1 MQVRGL
7 RLTLLTVLAAL
18 ALGEPAVSQ
27 EWPRRPVRVIVPFAA
42 GGNSDEV
49 ARLIAQHLKATF
61 NQQFVVE
68 NRSGAAGAIAAEAVA
83 RSPADGYTLLLASL
97 PLIAITPAATK
108 TSFDPVKDFAPISAI
123 GTNPLVLAVDPR
135 LPVRSV
141 GDFVAYAGERRGRL
155 TYAAAGVGSITHLAM
170 TLFLKRSG
178 IEMTAVMYKGG
189 SSNLTDVIAG
199 RVTAGFPNISTI
211 LPYAASD
218 MLRPLAVSSVRRAP
232 QLAAV
237 PTLAEAGYPG
247 IDVLNWTGLMAPVG
261 TPQRIVARIAQDVA
275 QATKDPRIVE
285 LMTAN
290 GVDPLGNTPEEF
302 AAMIASDIPLWAEAV
317 RGAGIAE
324 KQNQ

>member
-1 MQVRGL
+1 MQARGL
-7 RLTLLTVLAAL
+7 RLTLLVVLAAV

-27 EWPRRPVRVIVPFAA
+27 EWPQRPVRVIVPFAA

-68 NRSGAAGAIAAEAVA
+68 SRPGAAGAIAAEAVA
-83 RSPADGYTLLLASL
+83 RSPADGHTLLLASL

-108 TSFDPVKDFAPISAI
+108 TSFDPIKDFAPVSVI

-141 GDFVAYAGERRGRL
+141 ADLVAYAGERRGQL

-199 RVTAGFPNISTI
+199 RVAAGFPNISTI
-211 LPYAASD
+211 LPYAAGD
-218 MLRPLAVSSVRRAP
+218 MLRPLAVSSTRRAP

-247 IDVLNWTGLMAPVG
+247 FNVLNWTGLMAPAG
-261 TPQRIVARIAQDVA
+261 TPQRIIARIAQDVA
-275 QATKDPRIVE
+275 QATKDPRIVG
-285 LMTAN
+285 LMAAN

-302 AAMIASDIPLWAEAV
+302 AAMIASDIPLWGEAV
-317 RGAGIAE
+317 RAAGIAE
-324 KQNQ
+324 KQNH